1 VDVNGTEQLLIFEQT
16 GVIMGNGKFK
26 MLFPLFVVMLFLLPS
41 VQVKA
46 QTLPFIQN
54 GVFAGSIDLSG
65 MTEQEA
71 ADTITTYVDSLGE
84 AKITL
89 IAGGGHEVTT
99 TPQALGIAWAN
110 PELVKEALML
120 GQTGNVVER
129 YKARK
134 DLEHANK
141 VYDIRLSFRV
151 SELNRILT
159 QECAS
164 FDQKAINYALRREN
178 DAFIVVDGQT
188 GYKLDIETSI
198 DTVYNY
204 LTTRWDGKDCRIK
217 LDVTEEEP
225 LGSQEELA
233 QITDI
238 LGSCTTSFTSSGADR
253 SRNVT
258 NGCALV
264 NGHLLY
270 PGEEFS
276 TYDAVSPFTEE
287 NGYYM
292 AGSYLNGRV
301 VDSLGGGIC
310 QVSTTLYN
318 AVLGAELEVT
328 ERHNHSMIVN
338 YVEPSADAAI
348 AESAGKDF
356 RFVNNTPYPI
366 YIEGVVLK
374 KNVTFT
380 IYGKETRDPNRQ
392 VTYQSEV
399 LQTILPES
407 EIIYQDLAQP
417 IGYITEEAAHIGYKA
432 KLWKVVTENGIQVSR
447 TEVNSSNY
455 KMVPKSATVGVATGD
470 PLAYNE
476 MAAAIGTGSIDHV
489 KLVIN
494 ILLTQA
500 QAAAAAAQTNA
511 LQ

>member
-1 VDVNGTEQLLIFEQT
+1 MGNRKYKLLLPVIALLLLIF
-16 GVIMGNGKFK
+16 
-26 MLFPLFVVMLFLLPS
+26 PA
-41 VQVKA
+41 A
-46 QTLPFIQN
+46 QARAEASTKIQK
-54 GVFAGSIDLSG
+54 GIYAEAIDLAG
-65 MTEQEA
+65 MTGEEA
-71 ADTITTYVDSLGE
+71 ADTIASYVDSLGG
-84 AKITL
+84 AQIIL
-89 IAGGGHEVTT
+89 VAGGGHEVTT
-99 TPQALGIAWAN
+99 TPQELGIAWSN
-110 PELVKEALML
+110 PELIEEALML
-120 GQTGNVVER
+120 GRTGNVVER
-129 YKARK
+129 YKVRK
-134 DLEHANK
+134 DLEHENK
-141 VYDIRLSFRV
+141 VYDIGLSFKV
-151 SELNRILT
+151 GELNRILAE
-159 QECAS
+159 ECAA

-178 DAFIVVDGQT
+178 DGFIVVDGQT

-204 LTTRWDGKDCRIK
+204 LTTVWDGESCRIP
-217 LDVTEEEP
+217 LDISVEEP
-225 LGSQEELA
+225 KGSAEDLA
-233 QITDI
+233 LVTDV
-238 LGSCTTSFTSSGADR
+238 LGSCTTSYTSSGVAR
-253 SRNVT
+253 SENVA

-264 NGHLLY
+264 NGKLLY

-276 TYDAVSPFTEE
+276 TYDAVAPFTEQ

-366 YIEGVVLK
+366 YIEGVVQK
-374 KNVTFT
+374 KKVTFT

-399 LQTILPES
+399 LQTILPQS
-407 EIIYQDLAQP
+407 DTIYQDGVQP

-432 KLWKVVTENGIQVSR
+432 KLWKVVSENGVQVSR

-470 PLAYNE
+470 PAAYNE
-476 MAAAIGTGSIDHV
+476 MLAAIGTGSIDHV
-489 KLVIN
+489 KNVIN
-494 ILLTQA
+494 ILVAQA
-500 QAAAAAAQTNA
+500 QTAAAPASVVPTDQ
-511 LQ
+511 Q

>member
-1 VDVNGTEQLLIFEQT
+1 MGKIKFQLFLPLLTIILLCFPSGELQAQSQTLTSIQT
-16 GVIMGNGKFK
+16 GIY
-26 MLFPLFVVMLFLLPS
+26 
-41 VQVKA
+41 
-46 QTLPFIQN
+46 
-54 GVFAGSIDLSG
+54 AGAIDLSG

-71 ADTITTYVDSLGE
+71 QASIAAYVDGLGE
-84 AKITL
+84 AEIIL
-89 IAGGGHEVTT
+89 VAGGGNQVTT
-99 TPQALGIAWAN
+99 TPRALGIAWSN

-134 DLEHANK
+134 DLEHENK
-141 VYDIRLSFRV
+141 VYDIKLSFQV
-151 SELNRILT
+151 GELNRILS

-178 DAFIVVDGQT
+178 DAFIVIDGQT

-204 LTTRWDGKDCRIK
+204 LTTQWDGQDCRIP
-217 LDVTEEEP
+217 LDVTVEEP

-233 QITDI
+233 LITDI
-238 LGSCTTSFTSSGADR
+238 LGSCTTSYETSGADR

-318 AVLGAELEVT
+318 AVLGAELDVT

-356 RFVNNTPYPI
+356 RFVNNTAYPI
-366 YIEGVVLK
+366 YIEGVVQK
-374 KNVTFT
+374 KKITFT
-380 IYGKETRDPNRQ
+380 IYGKETRDPNRL

-399 LQTILPES
+399 LQTIFPQTET
-407 EIIYQDLAQP
+407 IYQDGGQP

-432 KLWKVVTENGIQVSR
+432 KLWKVVTENGIQISR

-470 PLAYNE
+470 PAAYNE
-476 MAAAIGTGSIDHV
+476 MLAAIGTGSIDHV
-489 KLVIN
+489 KNVIN
-494 ILLTQA
+494 ILVTQA
-500 QAAAAAAQTNA
+500 AIAEAPAVTTGQQ
-511 LQ
+511 

>member
-1 VDVNGTEQLLIFEQT
+1 MNNNKFHLL
-16 GVIMGNGKFK
+16 V
-26 MLFPLFVVMLFLLPS
+26 PLLAIILLCLPS
-41 VQVKA
+41 GEVQA
-46 QTLPFIQN
+46 QTLSSIQT
-54 GVFAGSIDLSG
+54 GIYAGSIDLSG
-65 MTEQEA
+65 MTGQEA
-71 ADTITTYVDSLGE
+71 QASIAAYVDGLGE
-84 AKITL
+84 AEIIL
-89 IAGGGHEVTT
+89 VAGGGHEVIT
-99 TPQALGIAWAN
+99 TPRALGIAWSN
-110 PELVKEALML
+110 PELVEEALML

-129 YKARK
+129 YKVRK
-134 DLEHANK
+134 DLEHENK
-141 VYDIRLSFRV
+141 VYDIRLSFQV
-151 SELNRILT
+151 GELNRILT
-159 QECAS
+159 QECAP
-164 FDQKAINYALRREN
+164 FDQKAINFALRREN
-178 DAFIVVDGQT
+178 DAFIVIDGQT
-188 GYKLDIETSI
+188 GYKLDLETSI

-204 LTTRWDGKDCRIK
+204 LTTQWDGKDCRIP
-217 LDVTEEEP
+217 LDVSVEEP

-233 QITDI
+233 MITDI
-238 LGSCTTSFTSSGADR
+238 LGSSTTSYATSGADR
-253 SRNVT
+253 SRNVA

-276 TYDAVSPFTEE
+276 TYEAVSPFTEE

-318 AVLGAELEVT
+318 AVLGAELDVT

-356 RFVNNTPYPI
+356 RFVNNTEYPI
-366 YIEGVVLK
+366 YIEGVIQK

-399 LQTILPES
+399 LQTILPQS
-407 EIIYQDLAQP
+407 EIIYQDGGQP
-417 IGYITEEAAHIGYKA
+417 IGYIAEESAHIGYKA

-470 PLAYNE
+470 PAAYNE
-476 MAAAIGTGSIDHV
+476 MLAAIGTGSIDHV
-489 KLVIN
+489 KNVIN
-494 ILLTQA
+494 ILVA
-500 QAAAAAAQTNA
+500 QAAMAAAPAVTTGQ
-511 LQ
+511 Q